1 MPDVTAIRNA
11 WSGLG
16 FAAKAST
23 LTVIALLATSAWGY
37 MVYMAW
43 AMDNMHLVDMWM
55 PPRGD
60 MRAWLAYDFF
70 MLFSM
75 WLIMMVAM
83 MLPSAIPLALLFA
96 QVQQQRRGK
105 NQIVVPTYLL
115 VTGYVGAWGVF
126 SIAITL
132 AQWQLH
138 QEGLLDPMMS
148 SRNYLFSGLMLLIAG
163 IYQWTPWKDTCLRHC
178 RTPMSFLLGS
188 WREGNGGA
196 LAMGAHHGMYC
207 VLCCW
212 GLMLVMFA
220 VGVMNMLW
228 MVIIALFV
236 LLEKTILPPK
246 IGSAL
251 VGSILLIWGG
261 WYLALYWR

>member
-96 QVQQQRRGK
+96 RVQQQPPREEPDCRTDLSPGHRLRRCLG
-105 NQIVVPTYLL
+105 
-115 VTGYVGAWGVF
+115 GVF
-126 SIAITL
+126 
-132 AQWQLH
+132 H
-138 QEGLLDPMMS
+138 
-148 SRNYLFSGLMLLIAG
+148 RHYAG
-163 IYQWTPWKDTCLRHC
+163 
-178 RTPMSFLLGS
+178 
-188 WREGNGGA
+188 
-196 LAMGAHHGMYC
+196 AMATAPGR
-207 VLCCW
+207 
-212 GLMLVMFA
+212 FA
-220 VGVMNMLW
+220 RPDD
-228 MVIIALFV
+228 
-236 LLEKTILPPK
+236 E
-246 IGSAL
+246 
-251 VGSILLIWGG
+251 
-261 WYLALYWR
+261 